1 MKEYKLTAWP
11 DLPAEFRRTAYRR
24 IVSELSQRFAT
35 ETQLQLCSGIA
46 MADVRKF
53 LTHLQTRDLVE
64 SQEAVLDK
72 PRRWPW
78 LGFIQAWQ
86 GRTSG

>member
-24 IVSELSQRFAT
+24 IVSELSQRFAS
-35 ETQLQLCSGIA
+35 EIQLQSCSGISL
-46 MADVRKF
+46 ADVRKF

-64 SQEAVLDK
+64 SQEAVMAVE
-72 PRRWPW
+72 RRRPW
-78 LGFIQAWQ
+78 QVFIQAWQ
-86 GRTSG
+86 RRSND